1 MKTKI
6 IVIIYFTLTLN
17 NLVAQSNILKDN
29 SFTVTK
35 LSSEKLQTFL
45 KNKIEGSQFIMLGE
59 QHGIKEVGEITN
71 ELYNIGLEYGYNTL
85 CIETDPIAAKTI
97 ETIFSKSKN
106 PKKALSELYQEYP
119 YTIPFYNN
127 RNDIKLFENII
138 NHKGKIWGID
148 QVFMVEFRLIF
159 DYLLKNTSNKQLK
172 KAIEPLLI
180 EAKNN
185 YKTAV
190 EEKNYMAPYIFK
202 YSDELHKE
210 LLALCHTE
218 EEKAI
223 LISLKATKEIYLHNF
238 QKRYYLNNNERA
250 KLMKNNFL
258 NYYKE
263 ATLNKKT
270 PKVLFKLGA
279 NHVKKGLNN
288 TNVFDISNMISEL
301 AIINGKKSL
310 HIYATGING
319 MKNMGNPFAPVSVV
333 PFDNTKDLPKEVL
346 ENIEGLKE
354 KYLIINTVPL
364 RSITHKLSKEMETL
378 VLKYDILIYIKDCE
392 ALEDLE
398 TD

>member
-1 MKTKI
+1 MKTKT
-6 IVIIYFTLTLN
+6 IVIICFVLTLN
-17 NLVAQSNILKDN
+17 NLVAQNNIIKDN
-29 SFTVTK
+29 LFTANK

-45 KNKIEGSQFIMLGE
+45 KSKIEGTQFIMLGE
-59 QHGIKEVGEITN
+59 QHGIKEVGKITN
-71 ELYNIGLEYGYNTL
+71 ELYNIGVEYGYNTL

-97 ETIFSKSKN
+97 ETLFSKSKN
-106 PKKALSELYQEYP
+106 SEKSFSELYQKYP
-119 YTIPFYNN
+119 YAIPFYNN
-127 RNDIKLFENII
+127 KNDIELFQNIS

-148 QVFMVEFRLIF
+148 QVFMVEFRLVF
-159 DYLLKNTSNKQLK
+159 DYILNNSSNKQLK
-172 KAIEPLLI
+172 KAIKPLLI

-185 YKTAV
+185 YKMAV
-190 EEKNYMAPYIFK
+190 EDKNYMAPFIFK
-202 YSDELHKE
+202 YSDKLHQK
-210 LLALCHTE
+210 LITLCHS
-218 EEKAI
+218 EKEKDI
-223 LISLKATKEIYLHNF
+223 LKSLKTTKEIYLYNF
-238 QKRYYLNNNERA
+238 QKHYYLNNNERA

-263 ATLNKKT
+263 ATLNIKA

-288 TNVFDISNMISEL
+288 TNVFDISNTVSEL
-301 AIINGKKSL
+301 AFINGEKSL
-310 HIYATGING
+310 HIRATGING
-319 MKNMGNPFAPVSVV
+319 LKNMGNPFAPVSVV